1 MTDSSSALPEGFKI
15 RRLQLND
22 RDRLRLYMMP
32 SNPRDVLATVPIKT
46 MLILY
51 KIGHAIALAMGMTKI

>member
-1 MTDSSSALPEGFKI
+1 MTDSSSLPDGYQI

-32 SNPRDVLATVPIKT
+32 NNPRYVLATVPIKT
-46 MLILY
+46 ILLI
-51 KIGHAIALAMGMTKI
+51 